1 MQHSGVRIGR
11 LGLAGG
17 RAASSQASLYDRGS
31 GPPLIVVPGVQG
43 RWEWMRPAL
52 DALSLRCRTISYTLC
67 GDIGAGCSVDSQ
79 PEFDC
84 YLRQLDGIV
93 DRLGVRHPAICGV
106 SYGGLIAL
114 RYAATRPDRVGAV
127 VFVSAPAPGWKP
139 SSRQS
144 AQIASPWLSTPGFVL
159 GAPFRVWPEIRAAL
173 PGWRERLRF
182 AVVHGFRVL
191 AAPSIPSMMARRVR
205 QQEAIDFERDLDRI
219 TAPVL
224 VVTGEET
231 LDTVVPVHVT
241 QRYCDRIP
249 GARYVRMD
257 GTGHIGMITQPDRFA
272 TVVAEFVHAH
282 HQ

>member
-1 MQHSGVRIGR
+1 
-11 LGLAGG
+11 
-17 RAASSQASLYDRGS
+17 
-31 GPPLIVVPGVQG
+31 
-43 RWEWMRPAL
+43 
-52 DALSLRCRTISYTLC
+52 
-67 GDIGAGCSVDSQ
+67 
-79 PEFDC
+79 
-84 YLRQLDGIV
+84 
-93 DRLGVRHPAICGV
+93 V

-182 AVVHGFRVL
+182 AVVHGLRVL

-224 VVTGEET
+224 VVTGEEA